1 MAVTIH
7 GAGCALMDY
16 LYRDVDFA
24 SDAVR
29 ALLRRKP
36 ADGGLNIGGLVFAE
50 ALERFAGRPID
61 EVLRSITGG
70 RDPDRQNVGGPA
82 IVSLIH
88 TAQLV
93 PEATVRFFGA
103 VGDDQTGAAL
113 RSIAAKTPLRI
124 DDLATRAGA
133 TPATYVFSDPSYAG
147 GHGERMFVNQ
157 LGVASHV
164 SPADL
169 GRDFPR
175 ADIVQ
180 LGGTALV
187 PTLHDSLEAL
197 LRDARS
203 AGALTVV
210 NTVYDFRAELANP
223 DERWP
228 LGGEDAYRLIDLLV
242 TDAEEAARLSGTTTP
257 QAAIDWFL
265 ARGTGAA
272 IVTNGPEPVR
282 FAAAGPR
289 FSPTP
294 PSTREVFTGFA
305 RSDAARNGDTTGCG
319 DTFTGGVI
327 ASLAEQMEAMHAESA
342 SRANGGSAAATAP
355 DGRLDLEAAV
365 VRGIAS
371 GAFCLTHLGGTFIEA
386 DAGEKLVRVREVE
399 ELYGR
404 SEASS

>member
-36 ADGGLNIGGLVFAE
+36 GDGGLNIGGLVFAE

-70 RDPDRQNVGGPA
+70 RAPDRQNVGGPA

-88 TAQLV
+88 TAQLL

-103 VGDDQTGAAL
+103 TGDDETGAAL
-113 RSIAAKTPLRI
+113 RSIASKTPLRI

-133 TPATYVFSDPSYAG
+133 TPATYVFSDPSYAD

-164 SPADL
+164 APSDL
-169 GRDFPR
+169 GPEFPR

-187 PTLHDSLEAL
+187 PTLHDSLETL

-210 NTVYDFRAELANP
+210 NTVYDFRSELAHP

-228 LGGEDAYRLIDLLV
+228 LGGDGAYRLIDLLV
-242 TDAEEAARLSGTTTP
+242 TDAEEAARLSGAATTA
-257 QAAIDWFL
+257 AAIDWFL
-265 ARGTGAA
+265 ARGAGAA
-272 IVTNGPEPVR
+272 IVTNGPQPVS

-289 FSPTP
+289 FARAAT
-294 PSTREVFTGFA
+294 TARAVFTGFA
-305 RSDAARNGDTTGCG
+305 RSRAAREGDTTGCG

-327 ASLAEQMEAMHAESA
+327 ASLADQMESLRARPRAEA
-342 SRANGGSAAATAP
+342 TAATAP

-386 DAGEKLVRVREVE
+386 DAGEKLRRVREVE
-399 ELYGR
+399 ELYLG
-404 SEASS
+404 SGAGS